1 MVAGTVLIAFSAMWT
16 RQVARFEPSQMSRQ
30 VALYAPK
37 TSKETAVSTSLAVVA
52 FEVLGP
58 GGIGD
63 AWLAGGLDTAVTM
76 GCASTAPRTCERST
90 CSTVWLQ
97 PEIDGCD
104 ILNAS
109 HIQAAVATL
118 SPALA
123 VLNVTGATRDLRERE
138 YRFQL
143 HMPAFNG
150 SAWHW
155 VSIRGTFDVKAVADP
170 ERSDVQL
177 SIQTAFASTPFNGA
191 ATLNHLDSLRI
202 TILARDVDGN
212 AINRAGEQIVVT
224 IGGTSNTSEVA
235 QYDAAVGQYVV
246 LVRCTTPGD
255 HAIFLFEVQTSKAAS
270 RGTFHVVCVA
280 GFTETDQ
287 TCVQAANDAEK
298 IVGGTIGAVFL
309 VVLVLALGL
318 LYKNRANA
326 LRFALSFFQLEFL
339 LVFKTMAE
347 LWDITSDC
355 MRAPKPSVLCEHNQI
370 VSIVSYAWVM
380 VGVRSVH
387 LHNCSQEWTNRRD
400 HRLHCLP
407 PVRDSRFGILVRNER
422 MAVP

>member
-1 MVAGTVLIAFSAMWT
+1 
-16 RQVARFEPSQMSRQ
+16 MSTQ
-30 VALYAPK
+30 VALSALK
-37 TSKETAVSTSLAVVA
+37 TSKEAAVSTSLAVVA
-52 FEVLGP
+52 FDVLGP

-63 AWLAGGLDTAVTM
+63 AWLVGGLATSVTM
-76 GCASTAPRTCERST
+76 GCASTAPSNCEGSS

-97 PEIDGCD
+97 PEIGGCD
-104 ILNAS
+104 VLNAS
-109 HIQAAVATL
+109 HIHVAVATL

-123 VLNVTGATRDLRERE
+123 VLNVTGATRGLRARE

-150 SAWHW
+150 SAWRW
-155 VSIRGTFDVKAVADP
+155 ASIRGTFDVNAVADP
-170 ERSDVQL
+170 ERSDVKL
-177 SIQTAFASTPFNGA
+177 SVQTASTSVPLKGA
-191 ATLNHLDSLRI
+191 ATVNHLDSMRI
-202 TILARDVDGN
+202 AILARDVDGN

-224 IGGTSNTSEVA
+224 IGGTSNTTEVA
-235 QYDAAVGQYVV
+235 QYDAAAGQYFV
-246 LVRCTTPGD
+246 LVRITTPGD
-255 HAIFLFEVQTSKAAS
+255 HAVLVLEVETGKEV
-270 RGTFHVVCVA
+270 RKGTFHVVCVA

-287 TCVQAANDAEK
+287 TCVEAASAVEK

-318 LYKNRANA
+318 LYKNRSHA

-339 LVFKTMAE
+339 LVVKTMAE
-347 LWDITSDC
+347 LWDIASDR
-355 MRAPKPSVLCEHNQI
+355 MRSPKPIVLCEHNQI

-387 LHNCSQEWTNRRD
+387 LHDSSQDWIHRRH
-400 HRLHCLP
+400 HRLHCLSP
-407 PVRDSRFGILVRNER
+407 IRAARFGVLLRNER